1 MINSRPASKQ
11 TMSNYTPGLTPI
23 DVVSRSLS
31 PISEMLADNESVHVG
46 QVANLPEALNMN
58 EFRLVC

>member
-31 PISEMLADNESVHVG
+31 PISEMLADNASVHVG

>member
-11 TMSNYTPGLTPI
+11 TMSNYTPGLTPKDI
-23 DVVSRSLS
+23 MSRSYS
-31 PISEMLADNESVHVG
+31 SISEKLADNASVHVG